1 MISDVSVEKNEDDDE
16 SSVMSNKF
24 RVLSLRQSLKVIRLA
39 VRFPA
44 GWSVSNSLLSYGL
57 FLISY
62 PPLLSQC
69 LSLSMSL
76 AHLLQ
81 IKTAMYPAL
90 FEGQQENVLP

>member
-57 FLISY
+57 YLISTIVV
-62 PPLLSQC
+62 SVFI
-69 LSLSMSL
+69 S
-76 AHLLQ
+76 
-81 IKTAMYPAL
+81 I
-90 FEGQQENVLP
+90 NVLSPLTPD